1 MTKVVRA
8 FSLDES
14 VSEEIDY
21 YTQIPG
27 VAKPM
32 NKSRYVND
40 ALKFYMNR
48 NIPALMDDYRSALA
62 AVQRANQELDKIVAS
77 QGVKHH
83 LGGLLRCLFP
93 FLWRKRVKQPKQ

>member
-1 MTKVVRA
+1 MSEEGQKMTKVVRA

-21 YTQIPG
+21 YTNIPG
-27 VAKPM
+27 VPKPM

-83 LGGLLRCLFP
+83 LVGLWNALF
-93 FLWRKRVKQPKQ
+93 RKKNA